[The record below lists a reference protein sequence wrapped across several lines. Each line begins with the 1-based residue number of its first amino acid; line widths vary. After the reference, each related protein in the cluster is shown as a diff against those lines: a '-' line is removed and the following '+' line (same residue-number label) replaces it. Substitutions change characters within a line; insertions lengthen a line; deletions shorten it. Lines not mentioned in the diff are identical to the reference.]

1 MQNSAKVFFANL
13 SDSAVLRE
21 KMDFT
26 IKTYRNLL
34 QVLKNGK
41 YELQPF
47 AEFIENPAEK
57 AIILRHDVDE
67 RAKNALKMAQAEQE
81 MGIRAPYYFRI
92 VKISNKPE
100 IIEKI
105 VALGHEIG
113 YHYEDYSSCNGN
125 IEKAIAQFKENLAYF
140 RSYYHVV
147 TVCMH
152 GSSMSEHDNRHIWEH
167 VELSEFGLIG
177 EPYLSVD
184 YNKVFYMTDTGRRWD
199 GSKYNVRDTVQNK
212 HKLSFHRTGEIISA
226 IRNGKFPAQVL
237 LQSHTLWTNNLIE
250 WYWLEF
256 REWLRNSF
264 KVIALRVP
272 GMKKL
277 LYRLIK
283 IYSK

>member
-1 MQNSAKVFFANL
+1 
-13 SDSAVLRE
+13 
-21 KMDFT
+21 MDFT
-26 IKTYRNLL
+26 IKKYKQLL
-34 QVLKNGK
+34 ENIKAGK
-41 YELQPF
+41 YEVQTF
-47 AEFIENPAEK
+47 AEFIEKPAEK
-57 AIILRHDVDE
+57 VIVLRHDVDE
-67 RAKNALKMAQAEQE
+67 RPHNALKMARVERE
-81 MGIRAPYYFRI
+81 MGIRATYYFRI
-92 VKISNKPE
+92 VKISNKPD
-100 IIEKI
+100 IIRK
-105 VALGHEIG
+105 VVDLGHEIG
-113 YHYEDYSSCNGN
+113 YHYEDYSSCDGN
-125 IEKAIAQFKENLAYF
+125 MEKAIRQFKENLAYF
-140 RSYYHVV
+140 RTYYPVV

-152 GSSMSEHDNRHIWEH
+152 GSSMSEHDNRLIWKH
-167 VELSEFGLIG
+167 AELSEYGLIG
-177 EPYLSVD
+177 EPYMSVD
-184 YNKVFYMTDTGRRWD
+184 YDQVFYMTDTGRRWD